1 MHTQHAMQCDLKS
14 FEDKS
19 EALSKT
25 DEIAIE
31 QRPDTELKGRI
42 SGQLAVKKPFIRV
55 GKD

>member
-25 DEIAIE
+25 DDIAIE